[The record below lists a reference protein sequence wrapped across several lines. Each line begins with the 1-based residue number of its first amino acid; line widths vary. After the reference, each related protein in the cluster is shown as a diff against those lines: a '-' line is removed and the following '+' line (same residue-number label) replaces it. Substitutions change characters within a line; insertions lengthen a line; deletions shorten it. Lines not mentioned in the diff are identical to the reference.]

1 MFGKFVRCL
10 VYFHPLPAVIFV
22 GKDVKNF
29 KMERLFSTKQN
40 SSTSRLLS
48 DIQHFLVNFIARI
61 ITVRTSKLYILAKS
75 YLRTEIIFRL
85 FNYSLTLRE
94 AVYVK
99 T

>member
-10 VYFHPLPAVIFV
+10 VYFHSLPAVIFV
-22 GKDVKNF
+22 RKDVKNF

-40 SSTSRLLS
+40 SSTSLLS

-75 YLRTEIIFRL
+75 YLRTEIISRL